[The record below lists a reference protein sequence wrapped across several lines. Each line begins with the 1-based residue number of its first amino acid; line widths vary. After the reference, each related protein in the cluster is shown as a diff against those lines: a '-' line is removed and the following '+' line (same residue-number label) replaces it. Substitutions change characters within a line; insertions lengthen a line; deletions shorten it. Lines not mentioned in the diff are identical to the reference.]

1 MLPAAVIEQT
11 GVDVVHYPTFAS
23 EATCNEGNFKLYIH
37 SPFILSQFSNFIMIF
52 LYSLQNNVCITSNTS
67 FLAVFCL
74 HKVTKNTPSLDCPQ
88 LGVLYVHLHRAEG
101 IAHGDPGESV
111 DPNVRVYLNNQQV
124 IY

>member
-1 MLPAAVIEQT
+1 MWSTIRLLLRRQLVTKVISSYT
-11 GVDVVHYPTFAS
+11 
-23 EATCNEGNFKLYIH
+23 YIH
-37 SPFILSQFSNFIMIF
+37 HSSYHIKLIQQFYHDF
-52 LYSLQNNVCITSNTS
+52 LYSLQNNVCVTSNTS

-88 LGVLYVHLHRAEG
+88 LGVLYVYLHRAEG